1 MRALVPWRF
10 GAPLSTLHEEIDDL
24 FTRFFDDESGWSRG
38 GKGSG
43 FPALESFVKDGQFT
57 VRADLPGIDPK
68 NVELSVD
75 GDRLLIKG
83 ERKSVHEEKDRM
95 YREVTYG
102 RFERSV
108 ALPHGV
114 ASDSIK
120 ATYKDGVLEVTMKAP
135 KELEPKKV
143 PIAIH

>member
-1 MRALVPWRF
+1 MRSLVPWRL
-10 GAPLSTLHEEIDDL
+10 GAPLSSLHEEIDDL
-24 FTRFFDDESGWSRG
+24 FTRFFDEEPSWSRS
-38 GKGSG
+38 GKGV
-43 FPALESFVKDGQFT
+43 PALESFVKDGELT

-68 NVELSVD
+68 NVELSVE
-75 GDRLLIKG
+75 GDRLMIKG

-114 ASDSIK
+114 DSGSIK